1 MFWATVGDGGTL
13 AAKPGQ
19 VATKGGFVR
28 FAHDGPN
35 SSSRGIRLGA
45 WLVVDIW
52 SKPDRQ
58 TRIDTFR
65 RFLHHTACSQP
76 V

>member
-28 FAHDGPN
+28 FAHVA
-35 SSSRGIRLGA
+35 GA
-45 WLVVDIW
+45 GKMV
-52 SKPDRQ
+52 
-58 TRIDTFR
+58 
-65 RFLHHTACSQP
+65 
-76 V
+76 